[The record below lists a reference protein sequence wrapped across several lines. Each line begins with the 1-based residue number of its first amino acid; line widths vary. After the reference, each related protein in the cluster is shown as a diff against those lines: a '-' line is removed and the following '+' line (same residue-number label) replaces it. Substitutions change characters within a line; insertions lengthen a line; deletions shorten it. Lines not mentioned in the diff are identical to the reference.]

1 MTKIINAAYIMIGD
15 EILSGRTRDENL
27 NFLASNLTN
36 LGINLKE
43 VRVIPDDE
51 EKIIEAVQI
60 LKNEYH
66 YIFTTGG
73 IGPTHDD
80 ITIDAIAKAL
90 NDKIT
95 LNQQAYKILINYYGP
110 NGVNEARLKMAKLPS
125 KAKLLNNPVTSA
137 PGFMVENI
145 IVMAGVPKIMRAMF
159 NSSLEFL
166 DFGDKILSKEISL
179 NVTESVIAKD
189 LTKLQHDFP
198 NVAIGSYP
206 FIGGTAIVFR
216 SFDENQINQCY
227 DMISSKNYE

>member
-15 EILSGRTRDENL
+15 EILSGRTGDENL

-227 DMISSKNYE
+227 DIISSKNYE

>member
-227 DMISSKNYE
+227 DIISSKNYE

>member
-1 MTKIINAAYIMIGD
+1 
-15 EILSGRTRDENL
+15 
-27 NFLASNLTN
+27 
-36 LGINLKE
+36 
-43 VRVIPDDE
+43 
-51 EKIIEAVQI
+51 
-60 LKNEYH
+60 
-66 YIFTTGG
+66 
-73 IGPTHDD
+73 
-80 ITIDAIAKAL
+80 
-90 NDKIT
+90 
-95 LNQQAYKILINYYGP
+95 
-110 NGVNEARLKMAKLPS
+110 MAKLPS

-189 LTKLQHDFP
+189 LTKLQNNFP

-216 SFDENQINQCY
+216 SFDENQIRQCY
-227 DMISSKNYE
+227 DIISNKNYE